1 MTKEVFVEMQYMLSD
16 WWDFFSTMGYKAV
29 YAAVDPD
36 NIKMNRLLNMLKFKY
51 TGFSEGMT
59 VYQFKE

>member
-1 MTKEVFVEMQYMLSD
+1 MQYMLSD
-16 WWDFFSTMGYKAV
+16 WWGFFSTMGYKAV